1 MGYSKDR
8 NAPRIG
14 NVSSGMNQPCGFCI
28 VGSPQRTLGTVAV
41 DRGTSKSLAIELG
54 GLPR

>member
-8 NAPRIG
+8 NAPQIG
-14 NVSSGMNQPCGFCI
+14 NVFSGMDQPCGFCI

-41 DRGTSKSLAIELG
+41 DRGTAKSLAFELG
-54 GLPR
+54 ELPR

>member
-8 NAPRIG
+8 NGPRIG
-14 NVSSGMNQPCGFCI
+14 NVFSGMNQPCGFGI

-41 DRGTSKSLAIELG
+41 DCGPSKSLAFELG
-54 GLPR
+54 GRPR